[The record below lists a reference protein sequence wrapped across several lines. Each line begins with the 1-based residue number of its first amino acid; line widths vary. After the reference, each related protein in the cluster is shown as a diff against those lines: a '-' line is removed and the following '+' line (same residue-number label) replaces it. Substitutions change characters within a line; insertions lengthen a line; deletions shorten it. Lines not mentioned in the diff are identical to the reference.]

1 MRDDSKLWKF
11 QNCQNWLFFTW
22 NFSFTSILE
31 SCVLLK
37 ERWSIHKTPICSKCE
52 SSECEPDLSFGPL
65 CQLGAQSSEEQANC
79 RLHKDKRCPYCSSK
93 ATCEDLN
100 WLCLLVN
107 LLEKRNKLTCS
118 SDHLLL
124 YWTAGVV
131 KNVSKGAN
139 ESFSLLILSS
149 VDIRFKKNCCP
160 DDARKKWL
168 TNSPSTWPSAL
179 LDRIPDIDGQ
189 IARF

>member
-1 MRDDSKLWKF
+1 MTVFIIFCKILGIYLPHTVS
-11 QNCQNWLFFTW
+11 NWILR
-22 NFSFTSILE
+22 NFHHEERYFLANFKIE

-65 CQLGAQSSEEQANC
+65 CQLGAQSSEEQATAGC
-79 RLHKDKRCPYCSSK
+79 IKIKGVPTVAK

-149 VDIRFKKNCCP
+149 VDIKCECCLSI
-160 DDARKKWL
+160 R
-168 TNSPSTWPSAL
+168 
-179 LDRIPDIDGQ
+179 
-189 IARF
+189 